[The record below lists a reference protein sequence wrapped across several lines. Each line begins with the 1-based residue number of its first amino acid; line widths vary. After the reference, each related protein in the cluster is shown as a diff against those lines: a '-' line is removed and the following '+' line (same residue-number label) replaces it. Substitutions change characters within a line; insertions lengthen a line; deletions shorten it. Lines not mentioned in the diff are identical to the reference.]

1 MATIVDA
8 IKDRINNLNLLIT
21 RLRESIASRPEG
33 RLQIAIE
40 RGNTRFYNYAFRK
53 ERQYLRKGDE
63 NTLRDLAQKEYE
75 VTLLETAETERS
87 KLLDLQKSLIVA
99 DPNTVFQ
106 SLDDRIRKYVRP
118 ELSSDDAFARK
129 WLETEFEQQRTT
141 EYHKFETLRKDMV
154 RSKSEALIADRLYSE
169 GIPYRYEQVLRLGK
183 GFSQIVFFP
192 DFTVLNKR
200 TRKLYYWEH
209 LGLLGDRNYCL
220 DNLSKLDT
228 YAQYGIIQGKNL
240 ILTFES
246 EGKPLSMA
254 YVKKMIKEFLA

>member
-1 MATIVDA
+1 MV
-8 IKDRINNLNLLIT
+8 
-21 RLRESIASRPEG
+21 G
-33 RLQIAIE
+33 
-40 RGNTRFYNYAFRK
+40 G
-53 ERQYLRKGDE
+53 
-63 NTLRDLAQKEYE
+63 
-75 VTLLETAETERS
+75 V
-87 KLLDLQKSLIVA
+87 
-99 DPNTVFQ
+99 
-106 SLDDRIRKYVRP
+106 DDRIRRYAKP
-118 ELSSDDAFARK
+118 ELSADEAFARR
-129 WLETEFEQQRTT
+129 WLATEFEQQRTT

-183 GFSQIVFFP
+183 GFNQVVFFP

-209 LGLLGDRNYCL
+209 LGLLGDRGYCL

-240 ILTFES
+240 ILTYES

-254 YVKKMIKEFLA
+254 YVKRIIKEFLT